1 MLYEIKNSSDI
12 DLLLPAL
19 RADLFAVLV
28 LREDD
33 TRRSGA
39 CASLLLDAPAAGFRA
54 CWRRSSILINLHI

>member
-33 TRRSGA
+33 TR
-39 CASLLLDAPAAGFRA
+39 
-54 CWRRSSILINLHI
+54 